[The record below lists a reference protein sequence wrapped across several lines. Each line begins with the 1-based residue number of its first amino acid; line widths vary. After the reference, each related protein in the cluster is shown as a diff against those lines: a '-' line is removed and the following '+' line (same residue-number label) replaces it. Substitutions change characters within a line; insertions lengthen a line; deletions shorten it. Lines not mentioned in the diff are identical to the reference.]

1 MITVKN
7 ILISLGTVAAMML
20 SATPCAFASTGD
32 DNSTR
37 KERNHIRAGN
47 KHYEQ
52 KQYADAEVEYR
63 KALEEN
69 AMSEKAMYNLALS
82 LLRQSGV
89 ADPNNQNN
97 PMAEAQ
103 SLLTDLAK
111 TAQDA
116 SISERSFYNLG
127 NVAFNQQQYDQAISM
142 YKGALRKNP
151 DNDKARE
158 NLRLAQLKKQE
169 QDQNQDQN
177 QDKDQNKDQ
186 NQDQNKDQN
195 KDQQQNKDQ
204 NQDKNKDQ
212 DKDQDQNQN
221 QDKQKN
227 DQQQQQPQQQ
237 QGGISDANAA
247 KILKTMENEEN
258 ATRRK
263 VQEMQKK
270 EAQGGRRTT
279 GPQW

>member
-1 MITVKN
+1 MSLLKRN
-7 ILISLGTVAAMML
+7 ILTALATAALLTIPSVAHA
-20 SATPCAFASTGD
+20 AGD
-32 DNSTR
+32 TSDTSTR

-47 KHYEQ
+47 KLYEE
-52 KQYADAEVEYR
+52 KRFAEAEVEYR
-63 KALEEN
+63 KALEQN
-69 AMSEKAMYNLALS
+69 AMSEKAMYNLAVS
-82 LLRQSGV
+82 LLRQAGN
-89 ADPNNQNN
+89 ADPNNENN
-97 PMAEAQ
+97 PIAEAQ
-103 SLLTDLAK
+103 SILTDLAK
-111 TAQDA
+111 TAGDEA
-116 SISERSFYNLG
+116 ISERSFYNLG
-127 NVAFNQQQYDQAISM
+127 NMAFNQQQYDQAINM

-169 QDQNQDQN
+169 QE
-177 QDKDQNKDQ
+177 Q

-195 KDQQQNKDQ
+195 KDQNQDQKDQNKDQ
-204 NQDKNKDQ
+204 QNQNQ
-212 DKDQDQNQN
+212 NKDQDQNKDKDQNQNQQN
-221 QDKQKN
+221 QDKQKP
-227 DQQQQQPQQQ
+227 QQQPQQQ

-270 EAQGGRRTT
+270 EAQGARRTT

>member
-1 MITVKN
+1 MSLLKRN
-7 ILISLGTVAAMML
+7 ILTALATAALLTIPSVARA
-20 SATPCAFASTGD
+20 AGD
-32 DNSTR
+32 TSDTSTR

-47 KHYEQ
+47 KLYEE
-52 KQYADAEVEYR
+52 KRFAEAEVEYR
-63 KALEEN
+63 KALEQN
-69 AMSEKAMYNLALS
+69 AMSEKAMYNLAVS
-82 LLRQSGV
+82 LLRQAGN
-89 ADPNNQNN
+89 ADPNNENN
-97 PMAEAQ
+97 PIAEAQ
-103 SLLTDLAK
+103 SILTDLAK
-111 TAQDA
+111 TAGDDA
-116 SISERSFYNLG
+116 ISERSFYNLG
-127 NVAFNQQQYDQAISM
+127 NMAFNQQQYDQAINM

-169 QDQNQDQN
+169 QE
-177 QDKDQNKDQ
+177 Q

-195 KDQQQNKDQ
+195 KDQNQDQKDQNKDQQNQNQNKDQ
-204 NQDKNKDQ
+204 N
-212 DKDQDQNQN
+212 KDQDQNKDKDQNQNQQN
-221 QDKQKN
+221 QDKQKP
-227 DQQQQQPQQQ
+227 QPQPQQQ

-270 EAQGGRRTT
+270 EAQGARRTT

>member
-1 MITVKN
+1 MSLFKRN
-7 ILISLGTVAAMML
+7 ILTALATAALLTIPSVARA
-20 SATPCAFASTGD
+20 AGD
-32 DNSTR
+32 TSDTSTR

-47 KHYEQ
+47 KLYEE
-52 KQYADAEVEYR
+52 KRFAEAEVEYR
-63 KALEEN
+63 KALEQN
-69 AMSEKAMYNLALS
+69 AMSEKAMYNLAVS
-82 LLRQSGV
+82 LLRQAGN
-89 ADPNNQNN
+89 ADPNNENN
-97 PMAEAQ
+97 PIAEAQ
-103 SLLTDLAK
+103 SILTDLAK
-111 TAQDA
+111 TAGDDA
-116 SISERSFYNLG
+116 ISERSFYNLG
-127 NVAFNQQQYDQAISM
+127 NMAFNQQQYDQAINM

-169 QDQNQDQN
+169 QE
-177 QDKDQNKDQ
+177 Q

-195 KDQQQNKDQ
+195 KDQNQDQKDQNKDRQ
-204 NQDKNKDQ
+204 NQNQTKDQ
-212 DKDQDQNQN
+212 NKDQDQNKDKDQNQTQQN
-221 QDKQKN
+221 QDKQKP
-227 DQQQQQPQQQ
+227 QQQPQQQ

-270 EAQGGRRTT
+270 EAQGARRTT

>member
-1 MITVKN
+1 MSLFKRN
-7 ILISLGTVAAMML
+7 ILTALATAALLTIPSVARA
-20 SATPCAFASTGD
+20 AGD
-32 DNSTR
+32 TFDTSTR

-47 KHYEQ
+47 KLYEE
-52 KQYADAEVEYR
+52 KRFAEAEVEYR
-63 KALEEN
+63 KALEQN
-69 AMSEKAMYNLALS
+69 AMSEKAMYNLAVS
-82 LLRQSGV
+82 LLRQAGN
-89 ADPNNQNN
+89 ADPNNENN
-97 PMAEAQ
+97 PIAEAQ
-103 SLLTDLAK
+103 SILTDLAK
-111 TAQDA
+111 TAGDGA
-116 SISERSFYNLG
+116 ISERSFYNLG
-127 NVAFNQQQYDQAISM
+127 NMAFNQQQYDQAINM

-169 QDQNQDQN
+169 QE
-177 QDKDQNKDQ
+177 Q

-195 KDQQQNKDQ
+195 KDQNQDQKDQNKDRQNQNQNKDQ
-204 NQDKNKDQ
+204 N
-212 DKDQDQNQN
+212 KDQDQNKDKDQNQNQQN
-221 QDKQKN
+221 QDKQKP
-227 DQQQQQPQQQ
+227 QQQPQQQ

-270 EAQGGRRTT
+270 EAQGARRTT

>member
-1 MITVKN
+1 MSLFKRN
-7 ILISLGTVAAMML
+7 ILTALATAALLTIPSVARA
-20 SATPCAFASTGD
+20 AGD
-32 DNSTR
+32 TSDTSTR

-47 KHYEQ
+47 KLYEE
-52 KQYADAEVEYR
+52 KRFAEAEVEYR
-63 KALEEN
+63 KALEQN
-69 AMSEKAMYNLALS
+69 AMSEKAMYNLAVS
-82 LLRQSGV
+82 LLRQAGN
-89 ADPNNQNN
+89 ADPNNENN
-97 PMAEAQ
+97 PIAEAQ
-103 SLLTDLAK
+103 SILTDLAK
-111 TAQDA
+111 TAGDDA
-116 SISERSFYNLG
+116 ISERSFYNLG
-127 NVAFNQQQYDQAISM
+127 NMAFNQQQYDQAINM

-169 QDQNQDQN
+169 QE
-177 QDKDQNKDQ
+177 Q

-195 KDQQQNKDQ
+195 KDQNQDQKDQNKDRQNQNQNKDQ
-204 NQDKNKDQ
+204 N
-212 DKDQDQNQN
+212 KDQDQNKDKDQNQNQQN
-221 QDKQKN
+221 QDKQKP
-227 DQQQQQPQQQ
+227 QQQPQQQ

-270 EAQGGRRTT
+270 EAQGARRTT

>member
-1 MITVKN
+1 MSLLKRN
-7 ILISLGTVAAMML
+7 ILTALATAALLTIPSVARA
-20 SATPCAFASTGD
+20 AGD
-32 DNSTR
+32 TSDTSTR

-47 KHYEQ
+47 KLYEE
-52 KQYADAEVEYR
+52 KRFAEAEVEYR
-63 KALEEN
+63 KALEQN
-69 AMSEKAMYNLALS
+69 AMSEKAMYNLAVS
-82 LLRQSGV
+82 LLRQAGN
-89 ADPNNQNN
+89 ADPNNENN
-97 PMAEAQ
+97 PIAEAQ
-103 SLLTDLAK
+103 SILTDLAK
-111 TAQDA
+111 TAGDDA
-116 SISERSFYNLG
+116 ISERSFYNLG
-127 NVAFNQQQYDQAISM
+127 NMAFNQQQYDQAINM

-169 QDQNQDQN
+169 QE
-177 QDKDQNKDQ
+177 Q

-195 KDQQQNKDQ
+195 KDQNQDQKDQNKDQQNQNQNKDQ
-204 NQDKNKDQ
+204 N
-212 DKDQDQNQN
+212 KDQDQNKDKDQNQNQQN
-221 QDKQKN
+221 QDKQKP
-227 DQQQQQPQQQ
+227 QQQPQQQ

-270 EAQGGRRTT
+270 EAQGARRTT

>member
-1 MITVKN
+1 MSLFKRN
-7 ILISLGTVAAMML
+7 ILTALATAALLTIPSVARA
-20 SATPCAFASTGD
+20 AGD
-32 DNSTR
+32 TSDTSTR

-47 KHYEQ
+47 KLYEE
-52 KQYADAEVEYR
+52 KRFAEAEIEYR
-63 KALEEN
+63 KALEQN
-69 AMSEKAMYNLALS
+69 AMSEKAMYNLAVS
-82 LLRQSGV
+82 LLRQAGN
-89 ADPNNQNN
+89 ADPNNENN
-97 PMAEAQ
+97 PIAEAQ
-103 SLLTDLAK
+103 SILTDLAK
-111 TAQDA
+111 TAGDDA
-116 SISERSFYNLG
+116 ISERSFYNLG
-127 NVAFNQQQYDQAISM
+127 NMAFNQQQYDQAINM

-169 QDQNQDQN
+169 QE
-177 QDKDQNKDQ
+177 Q

-195 KDQQQNKDQ
+195 KDQNQDQKDQNKDRQNQNQNKDQ
-204 NQDKNKDQ
+204 N
-212 DKDQDQNQN
+212 KDQDQNKDKDQNQNQQN
-221 QDKQKN
+221 QDKQKP
-227 DQQQQQPQQQ
+227 QQQPQQQ

-270 EAQGGRRTT
+270 EAQGARRTT

>member
-1 MITVKN
+1 MSLFKRN
-7 ILISLGTVAAMML
+7 ILTALATAALLTIPSVARA
-20 SATPCAFASTGD
+20 AGD
-32 DNSTR
+32 TSDTSTR

-47 KHYEQ
+47 KLYEE
-52 KQYADAEVEYR
+52 KRFAEAEVEYR
-63 KALEEN
+63 KALEQN
-69 AMSEKAMYNLALS
+69 AMSEKAMYNLAVS
-82 LLRQSGV
+82 LLRQAGN
-89 ADPNNQNN
+89 ADPNNENN
-97 PMAEAQ
+97 PIAEAQ
-103 SLLTDLAK
+103 SILTDLAK
-111 TAQDA
+111 TAGDDA
-116 SISERSFYNLG
+116 ISERSFYNLG
-127 NVAFNQQQYDQAISM
+127 NMAFNQQQYDQAINM

-169 QDQNQDQN
+169 QE
-177 QDKDQNKDQ
+177 Q

-195 KDQQQNKDQ
+195 KDQNQDQKDQNKDRKNQNQNKDQ
-204 NQDKNKDQ
+204 N
-212 DKDQDQNQN
+212 KDQDQNKDKDQNQNQQN
-221 QDKQKN
+221 QDKQKP
-227 DQQQQQPQQQ
+227 QQQPQQQ

-270 EAQGGRRTT
+270 EAQGARRTT